1 LIVLVHIFFAKKIYK
16 YYQLIHSRDINQIN
30 KYVKSTTMKVVIPVA
45 GAGTR
50 LRPHTYTQPKP
61 LMPVAGKPIICFI
74 IDRLAEAGIKD
85 FVFVI
90 GYLGEKIRDFINQA
104 YPDLNTEFVY
114 QEHREGSA
122 HAILTAREALK
133 GEKEVLIAFGDTIF
147 EADLRKMIDCKNSCI
162 GTKKVSD
169 PREFGV
175 AECDERGLV
184 TRLVEKPRIPKS
196 NSAIVGLYKINDAPG
211 LLKAIDE
218 LIEQNIRTVGEYQL
232 TDALQRMVEKGA
244 KIETLAVKNWFDC
257 GRKEVLLETNAMLL
271 SQPGYASDA
280 FNLPEFEN
288 TIFIHPVAVGVNCQ
302 ISNSIIGPHVS
313 IGDNAA
319 IHYAIVRDSI
329 IGNFASIE
337 DVVLKHSV
345 LGSDASIRGR
355 NFSLNV
361 GDNTEIDFE

>member
-1 LIVLVHIFFAKKIYK
+1 
-16 YYQLIHSRDINQIN
+16 
-30 KYVKSTTMKVVIPVA
+30 MKVVIPVA

-74 IDRLAEAGIKD
+74 IDRLVEAGITD

-90 GYLGEKIRDFINQA
+90 GYLGDKIRHFIDEA
-104 YPDLNTEFVY
+104 YPDLQTEFVY

-122 HAILTAREALK
+122 HAIITAREAIED
-133 GEKEVLIAFGDTIF
+133 EKEVFIAFGDTIF
-147 EADLRKMIDCKNSCI
+147 EADLKGMIENKNSCI
-162 GTKKVSD
+162 GVKKVND

-175 AECDERGLV
+175 AECDENGLV

-196 NSAIVGLYKINDAPG
+196 NSAIVGLYKINDTAA
-211 LLKAIDE
+211 LLQAIDE
-218 LIEQNIRTVGEYQL
+218 MMEQNIRTVGEYQL

-244 KIETLAVKNWFDC
+244 KIETVPVKNWFDC

-288 TIFIHPVAVGVNCQ
+288 TIFIHPVAVGANCQ

-313 IGDNAA
+313 IGDNTS

-329 IGNFASIE
+329 IGNFASLE
-337 DVVLKHSV
+337 DVVLKKSV
-345 LGSDASIRGR
+345 LGSDTRIRGR
-355 NFSLNV
+355 NFSLNI

>member
-1 LIVLVHIFFAKKIYK
+1 
-16 YYQLIHSRDINQIN
+16 
-30 KYVKSTTMKVVIPVA
+30 MKVVIPVA

-74 IDRLAEAGIKD
+74 LDRLIQEGMTD

-90 GYLGEKIRDFINQA
+90 GYLGEKIRDYIEQT

-122 HAILTAREALK
+122 HAIYTARELLQN
-133 GEKEVLIAFGDTIF
+133 EQEMFIAFGDTIF
-147 EADLRKMIDCKNSCI
+147 EADLKHMLATKNSCI
-162 GTKKVSD
+162 GVKRVSD

-175 AECDERGLV
+175 AECDDNGIV

-196 NSAIVGLYKINDAPG
+196 NAAIVGLYKIHDVPVLLASISEMISEDA
-211 LLKAIDE
+211 
-218 LIEQNIRTVGEYQL
+218 RTVGEFQL
-232 TDALQRMVEKGA
+232 TDALQRMIDKGA
-244 KIETLAVKNWFDC
+244 VIETTPVRNWFDC

-288 TIFIHPVAVGVNCQ
+288 TIFIHPVAVGANCT

-313 IGDNAA
+313 IGDNAT
-319 IHYAIVRDSI
+319 IQSSIIRDSI
-329 IGNFASIE
+329 IGNYSSLE
-337 DVVLKHSV
+337 DVVLRHSV

-355 NFSLNV
+355 NFSLNI